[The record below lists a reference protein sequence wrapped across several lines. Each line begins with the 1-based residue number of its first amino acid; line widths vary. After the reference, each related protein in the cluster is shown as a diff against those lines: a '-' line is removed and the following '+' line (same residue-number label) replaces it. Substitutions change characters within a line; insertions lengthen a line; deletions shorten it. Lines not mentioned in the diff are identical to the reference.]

1 MRTRPP
7 PISILLVEDD
17 PAHAEIVLRNL
28 TTPEL
33 EGRVKCIAH
42 LSDGQQ
48 ALDYLQREGLH
59 ASPSC
64 SPRPDLVLLDL
75 RLPRVDGF
83 EVLRRMKSSA
93 EVSHIPVVVLST
105 SISHHARGMGYS
117 MATKKVT
124 ITLEDDQVAAI
135 QKLVAG
141 GKAAS
146 VSGFVKHAVTV
157 NLADVAG
164 WGAMLGLALAQ
175 TGGPLTRKERA
186 WADGQ
191 LRADPKRKRRH
202 RAA

>member
-105 SISHHARGMGYS
+105 SAAESDIS
-117 MATKKVT
+117 
-124 ITLEDDQVAAI
+124 AAY
-135 QKLVAG
+135 QSGASSYLVKPAEFE
-141 GKAAS
+141 AYIELMQ
-146 VSGFVKHAVTV
+146 GFGHY
-157 NLADVAG
+157 
-164 WGAMLGLALAQ
+164 WGDLNRFYG
-175 TGGPLTRKERA
+175 E
-186 WADGQ
+186 
-191 LRADPKRKRRH
+191 
-202 RAA
+202 